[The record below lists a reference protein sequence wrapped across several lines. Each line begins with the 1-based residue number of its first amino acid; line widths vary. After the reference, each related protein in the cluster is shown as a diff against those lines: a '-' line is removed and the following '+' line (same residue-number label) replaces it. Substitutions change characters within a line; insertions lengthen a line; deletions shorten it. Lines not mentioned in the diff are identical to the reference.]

1 MIIPTDPAKK
11 SEQIKFIL
19 DTCLQSRKDRKDL
32 YDKRRQYF
40 LYGTASDAEVKYNR
54 LESHLDLVCAFLY
67 SADSAQYSLS
77 APMNSEDDE
86 VKKFM
91 AAQDT
96 FNNDFRDAG
105 MFDYFGDSLIWSLCY
120 DSVIMKM
127 GWSETR
133 EDLTKTRIPPWK
145 FGVFSEELEDLDDQ
159 PAFVHCYHIDYDNAV
174 ARLTRAGLAEKIPLL
189 QVTNTPFESPF
200 PELITRM
207 IIASTAGENLMG
219 NVTGAVNP
227 SYISRP
233 TYQAKV
239 DRPLVLWNELYVW
252 DDQYEDYRVFWV
264 VAPDIIVSD
273 SKETIA
279 ALKKAGL
286 FKAQREQQEQYYNTE
301 CNPFFP
307 KEHPFIHVRPY
318 QVDDYFWGKA
328 HIDALT
334 PLQEWSNERLEQIAD
349 ILEKQVDPP
358 RVGSGFMGLSDDK
371 MDAFGGADSWVM
383 DQLPGAKIEMLRPTM
398 PEDIFAEFQSIG
410 AIFLEASGLTEV
422 LQGRGEQGV
431 RSRGH
436 AKQLQTTGAG
446 RIKKAAI
453 RLEAPLVRMGSLALK
468 LKMRNDDEQIIPDP
482 RENGQP
488 GPPFYYHNLG
498 GRFNMRIAGHS
509 HSPLFADDT
518 KEVAGALIKTQS
530 IGQEDFIRMLNPPG
544 RDNLIHALRARQK
557 KQAQM
562 AAMQRASGQP
572 SPKPPGGRG
581 KSAGGAPA
589 LA

>member
-1 MIIPTDPAKK
+1 MIIPTDPTRKA
-11 SEQIKFIL
+11 EYVKFLI

-40 LYGTASDAEVKYNR
+40 LYGTASDAQIKYNR

-67 SADSAQYSLS
+67 SADSAQFSLS

-105 MFDYFGDSLIWSLCY
+105 MFDYFGDALPWSLIY
-120 DSVIMKM
+120 DTVLIKM
-127 GWSETR
+127 GWNNTR
-133 EDLTKTRIPPWK
+133 DEITKIRIPPWK

-174 ARLTRAGLAEKIPLL
+174 ARLTRAGLADKIPSL

-219 NVTGAVNP
+219 QNTGTVNP
-227 SYISRP
+227 SYIARP

-239 DRPLVLWNELYVW
+239 DRPLVIFNELYVW
-252 DDQYEDYRVFWV
+252 DDECKDYRTFWV
-264 VAPDIIVSD
+264 VDPDIIIAD

-279 ALKKAGL
+279 ALKKSGE

-307 KEHPFIHVRPY
+307 QEHPFIQVRPY

-328 HIDALT
+328 HIDSLI
-334 PLQEWSNERLEQIAD
+334 PLQVWSNERLEQISD
-349 ILEKQVDPP
+349 ILEKQADPP

-383 DQLPGAKIEMLRPTM
+383 DQLPGAKIEQLAPKM
-398 PEDIFAEFQSIG
+398 PEDIFLEYNSIG

-436 AKQLQTTGAG
+436 AKQLQQTGAG
-446 RIKKAAI
+446 RIKRAAI

-468 LKMRNDDEQIIPDP
+468 LQQRNNDEKIMPDP
-482 RENGQP
+482 KENGQP
-488 GPPFYYHNLG
+488 GNPFYFHNLG
-498 GRFNMRIAGHS
+498 DKFSMRIKGHS
-509 HSPLFADDT
+509 HSPLFTDDT
-518 KEVAGALIKTQS
+518 KEVAGALIKMQA
-530 IGQEDFIRMLNPPG
+530 IDQEAFIRMLNPP
-544 RDNLIHALRARQK
+544 DKENLIHALRARK
-557 KQAQM
+557 KKAMQM
-562 AAMQRASGQP
+562 AAMQAASGQP
-572 SPKPPGGRG
+572 PAKPPGRG
-581 KSAGGAPA
+581 KSASAPPP